1 MAFKTTQENWLK
13 ELRKRVNLG
22 KGKKPTSLL
31 DAQFSD
37 CQDCWGSVVRQEPEY
52 VVRFLMKDIVTKPT
66 QSMTNSQ
73 YRRLKELLIAVCERA
88 AFLRQRGD
96 VMRGFDELMGALG
109 THMPELNRDLREHQE
124 SLQRESLDP
133 VDAVA

>member
-1 MAFKTTQENWLK
+1 MAFKTTQENWLS
-13 ELRKRVNLG
+13 ELRKRVNLD

-37 CQDCWGSVVRQEPEY
+37 CQDCWGSVIRQEPEY
-52 VVRFLMKDIVTKPT
+52 VVQFLMKYIVTKPF
-66 QSMTNSQ
+66 QPMTNSQ

-88 AFLRQRGD
+88 AFLRERGG
-96 VMRGFDELMGALG
+96 VMRGFDELMQALA
-109 THMPELNRDLREHQE
+109 THMPELNRDLREHEE

-133 VDAVA
+133 IA